1 MIQSEL
7 NSLSPDHEKKIK
19 SNDTYYILKNTQ
31 VPAVIVECGFMSN
44 YAEAEKLSSDEYQNE
59 IAEAVTRGILHYIS
73 D

>member
-1 MIQSEL
+1 M
-7 NSLSPDHEKKIK
+7 
-19 SNDTYYILKNTQ
+19 KNTQ